1 MAIEAL
7 SFPKFNNIA
16 QASFIRPV
24 TPVTAVASNPYEK
37 ALQNAGFKFNE
48 NPSLLSN
55 PQASMCY
62 LA

>member
-7 SFPKFNNIA
+7 TSISYA
-16 QASFIRPV
+16 
-24 TPVTAVASNPYEK
+24 TPVTAIAAINSNPFARKTYEK

-55 PQASMCY
+55 PQASMCVI
-62 LA
+62 